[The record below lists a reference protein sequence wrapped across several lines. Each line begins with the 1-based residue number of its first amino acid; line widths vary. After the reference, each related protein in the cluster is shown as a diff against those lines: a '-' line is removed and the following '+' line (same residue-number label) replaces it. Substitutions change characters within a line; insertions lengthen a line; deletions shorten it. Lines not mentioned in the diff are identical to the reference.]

1 VVLLLGDGQ
10 IDGLAVDERKFAM
23 DDSGTDGTR
32 DGGEHG
38 RREKVLHENDAVLGT
53 VEGNEGAE

>member
-1 VVLLLGDGQ
+1 
-10 IDGLAVDERKFAM
+10 M

-38 RREKVLHENDAVLGT
+38 RRESLHENDAVLGT

>member
-1 VVLLLGDGQ
+1 LPSSFIVSVVLLLGGGRSN
-10 IDGLAVDERKFAM
+10 GLAVDERKFAM

-38 RREKVLHENDAVLGT
+38 RRGKFTRERMQ
-53 VEGNEGAE
+53 